1 MFPIYPPFQSQPST
15 SYHQAP
21 GFHPNP
27 WGNYANMP
35 GFPTVPQP
43 IPMPV
48 DLEQRVAEL
57 EGEKAALLKKTGE
70 LEMRNKDLERRLY
83 REERKNR
90 ELQEEN
96 ERLRVFQVIWFD
108 QKRKAEHEA
117 AGVQVASDDVME
129 FEQCE
134 HRGPGAFYFFSPR
147 PLCLR
152 PNLQC
157 LPDPPGF
164 SNRTTIRKCVHSK
177 GVALG
182 MDMRKRQAKRIPTRS
197 VPKSVLERHVVEL
210 EKQYNEI
217 LHSPSTAIHASVI
230 QTGHS
235 MSKRKA
241 RIIIQNKG
249 TMENAVWID
258 IGSTTVAVSMKKFR
272 LKPGELRSVEA
283 KWPINRMEMTV
294 PIRYYV
300 PNSSTNSTR
309 DWTEMDRA
317 STLHIKLH

>member
-129 FEQCE
+129 
-134 HRGPGAFYFFSPR
+134 
-147 PLCLR
+147 L
-152 PNLQC
+152 
-157 LPDPPGF
+157 
-164 SNRTTIRKCVHSK
+164 KCVHSK